1 MIAERSPNPLRVLLV
16 DDHALVRSAVRQ
28 AITAPDVEVV
38 GDAATAED
46 ALRLALDLRPELIL
60 LDINL
65 PGRSGLQVIRE
76 LVQGVPEAKIVML
89 TVSTARQDVIDAVRL
104 GAIGYLSKDSSPE
117 GLLRSVRAASTGDLP
132 MPRWLAARLIRDLAD
147 VSRVAPE
154 AVDGDGL
161 VLERL
166 SRREREVL
174 RLLSDGLTDREI
186 ANQLTLSPRTVESHV
201 ASILHK
207 LNARNRAAAAR
218 LYRQT

>member
-76 LVQGVPEAKIVML
+76 CQ
-89 TVSTARQDVIDAVRL
+89 RRR
-104 GAIGYLSKDSSPE
+104 SSC
-117 GLLRSVRAASTGDLP
+117 
-132 MPRWLAARLIRDLAD
+132 
-147 VSRVAPE
+147 
-154 AVDGDGL
+154 
-161 VLERL
+161 
-166 SRREREVL
+166 
-174 RLLSDGLTDREI
+174 
-186 ANQLTLSPRTVESHV
+186 
-201 ASILHK
+201 
-207 LNARNRAAAAR
+207 
-218 LYRQT
+218 